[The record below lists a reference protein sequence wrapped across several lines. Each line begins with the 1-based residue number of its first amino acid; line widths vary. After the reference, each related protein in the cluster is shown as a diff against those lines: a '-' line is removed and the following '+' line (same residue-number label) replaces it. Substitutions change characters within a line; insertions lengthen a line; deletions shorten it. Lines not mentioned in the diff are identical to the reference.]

1 MRYAN
6 ARLIKQSR
14 TREAISA
21 VLETLEGRRMLSASP
36 LVGSADLSSTGVL
49 DITGTRRADQISV
62 GLNAADSTKL
72 DVTINGVTST
82 FDLAAVRSVHMS
94 GGNGKDVLR
103 VDEASG
109 AISLSVRLD
118 GGNGKDVLVGGSGHD
133 ELYGGKGKDD
143 LDGGAGDD
151 DLYGEAGK
159 DSLDGEE
166 GDDDLDGGKGKDACR
181 GGAGS
186 DSFDDDD
193 GKREVADREAD
204 DDVLVALADVP
215 EAVRGAFALAFAGA
229 TVDEIQ
235 METEDDGTVEYEFEF
250 TTAAGFRGEAEYDA
264 AGTLL
269 EAEMPVDMVPPTVR
283 SAFDAAFS
291 ASTVHAVEMELED
304 GGISYEFEFTAAD
317 GSEGEAEFAA
327 DGLQLVA

>member
-1 MRYAN
+1 MRHAN
-6 ARLIKQSR
+6 ARMVKQSR
-14 TREAISA
+14 IRQAVSP
-21 VLETLEGRRMLSASP
+21 VLETLEGRRMLSASA
-36 LVGSADLSSTGVL
+36 LSGSADLGATGVL
-49 DITGTRRADQISV
+49 DVAGTRRADQISV

-82 FDLAAVRSVHMS
+82 FDLAAVRSVRMS

-103 VDEASG
+103 VDEAGG

-118 GGNGKDVLVGGSGHD
+118 GGNGKDLLVGGSGDD
-133 ELYGGKGKDD
+133 ELYGGKGNDD

-159 DSLDGEE
+159 DGLDGEE
-166 GDDDLDGGKGKDACR
+166 GDDDLDGGKGKDSCH
-181 GGAGS
+181 GGVGS
-186 DSFDDDD
+186 DSFDADDD
-193 GKREVADREAD
+193 EREVADREAD

-215 EAVRGAFALAFAGA
+215 EAVRDAFALAFAGA

-235 METEDDGTVEYEFEF
+235 METEDDGTVEYELEF

-269 EAEMPVDMVPPTVR
+269 EADMPADMVPPTVR
-283 SAFDAAFS
+283 SAFDAAFPG
-291 ASTVHAVEMELED
+291 ATVHEVEMSFED
-304 GGISYEFEFTAAD
+304 GGITYEFDFTAAD
-317 GSEGEAEFAA
+317 GSDGEAAFSAG
-327 DGLQLVA
+327 GLELVD